1 MKYTNG
7 FDIDL
12 VLPALQQRLGWLQPT
27 IAGSPVISAPNLV
40 SKSGR
45 CFNDGSY
52 HALCTVDNIKN
63 NQEDPAIT
71 DTELNAF
78 LIQYQKSEIMR
89 ALNAVFVEPEL
100 IEQSLMYTRFG
111 LNDYPLP
118 NQSQWVGWCIEV
130 ANDFS
135 ISTQITMG
143 TFYFDKDC
151 TVTMYLFMDG
161 VREPLQT
168 ITVDVIG
175 YARTGVDFDSLVL
188 NYKTGMRYFFLYD
201 QNELEAQGAHAIRE
215 QVETIAT
222 TYCFEAYN
230 YQAYRSTDGSY
241 FNHNNRQFPA
251 LPGGVNLE
259 IITFKDHTQKILRKA
274 NLFDEVQGLQM
285 AAMVIELINTSTR
298 TNLNQRQTEQQS
310 NQLFIELN
318 QAFATKEVPV
328 NPGLKSRIAQE
339 FKRLIDTFFP
349 PQKAISTSMIT
360 DSDGMLDSYEQ
371 IWAKQNW
378 KVMNN
383 PGVLISDG

>member
-7 FDIDL
+7 FDIDV

-27 IAGSPVISAPNLV
+27 PTGSTVINSTNLL

-45 CFNDGSY
+45 YFNDGSF
-52 HALCTVDNIKN
+52 HALCTVDNIKQT
-63 NQEDPAIT
+63 QEDSALN
-71 DTELNAF
+71 DAGLNAF
-78 LIQYQKSEIMR
+78 LTQYQNSAILR
-89 ALNAVFVEPEL
+89 SLNEVFREPEL

-118 NQSQWVGWCIEV
+118 NQNQWVGWCIEV

-135 ISTQITMG
+135 LSTQITSG

-151 TVTMYLFMDG
+151 TVRMYLFQDG

-168 ITVDVIG
+168 INVDVTA
-175 YARTGVDFDSLVL
+175 YQRTEADFDSLVL
-188 NYKTGMRYFFLYD
+188 NYKTGMRYFFLYN
-201 QNELEAQGAHAIRE
+201 QAELATQGAHAIRE
-215 QVETIAT
+215 QVETAAH

-230 YQAYRSTDGSY
+230 YQAYPTTDGSY
-241 FNHNNRQFPA
+241 FDHNNRQYPA
-251 LPGGVNLE
+251 LPAGVNLE
-259 IITFKDHTQKILRKA
+259 IISFRDHTQKILRKA

-285 AAMVIELINTSTR
+285 AAMVVELINNSTR
-298 TNLNQRQTEQQS
+298 SNLIERQTEQQS
-310 NQLFIELN
+310 NQMYMDLN

-328 NPGLKSRIAQE
+328 NPGLKSRIGQE
-339 FKRLIDTFFP
+339 FKRLRSTFFP
-349 PQKAISTSMIT
+349 PEQPISTSMIT
-360 DSDGMLDSYEQ
+360 DADCMLDSYELN
-371 IWAKQNW
+371 WAKQNW